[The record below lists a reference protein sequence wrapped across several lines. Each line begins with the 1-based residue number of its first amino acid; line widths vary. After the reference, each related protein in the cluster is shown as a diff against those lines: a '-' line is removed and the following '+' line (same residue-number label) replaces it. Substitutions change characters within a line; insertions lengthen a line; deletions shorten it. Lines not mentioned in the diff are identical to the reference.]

1 MIDRQKRLEQFSD
14 FLAGVMA
21 ILLAGVIVAFTQARD
36 SGESSAPSASVAV
49 NTTSMASLQSLRQ
62 VP

>member
-1 MIDRQKRLEQFSD
+1 MINRQKRLEQFDD

-21 ILLAGVIVAFTQARD
+21 ILLAGVIAAFTQARD
-36 SGESSAPSASVAV
+36 SNESTAPSV
-49 NTTSMASLQSLRQ
+49 SMTMNAPGVASLQSVRQ